1 MHQDLKK
8 QQQQQ
13 TSTTTQLLCL
23 PLTDRTWTVR
33 RDIGH
38 HITTCSA
45 IKAVEEE
52 GGRSGFQS
60 GHCFS
65 PFFPHLLSCLY
76 PDPWVF
82 FTFVL
87 PAFSSCPAGDREWA
101 SGYLGAWLLA
111 GSTHLSPQPTFCC
124 QTWSAGELWAPCFI
138 HMIPPGG
145 LFACKQPWDHRRK
158 PELDGEAI
166 VKGSVRKGWW
176 VRAGSVGQVCLGL
189 QLLPHGCEAWCGCW
203 APGTRQHQASW
214 HPTLP
219 GAQVTGSD

>member
-8 QQQQQ
+8 QKQQQ

-23 PLTDRTWTVR
+23 PLTGRTWTVR

-38 HITTCSA
+38 HITSCSA

-60 GHCFS
+60 GHCFF

-82 FTFVL
+82 SLLFFLLSPPVL
-87 PAFSSCPAGDREWA
+87 
-101 SGYLGAWLLA
+101 LGTGSEQVATWVLGCWP

-138 HMIPPGG
+138 HMIPSGG
-145 LFACKQPWDHRRK
+145 LFAWKQPRDHRRK

-176 VRAGSVGQVCLGL
+176 VQAGSVGQVCLRL
-189 QLLPHGCEAWCGCW
+189 QLLPPGCEAWGGCW

>member
-82 FTFVL
+82 
-87 PAFSSCPAGDREWA
+87 S
-101 SGYLGAWLLA
+101 LLFFL
-111 GSTHLSPQPTFCC
+111 LSPPVLLGTGSEQVATWVLGCWPGQPTSHLNLP
-124 QTWSAGELWAPCFI
+124 SAV
-138 HMIPPGG
+138 
-145 LFACKQPWDHRRK
+145 RR
-158 PELDGEAI
+158 
-166 VKGSVRKGWW
+166 
-176 VRAGSVGQVCLGL
+176 GL
-189 QLLPHGCEAWCGCW
+189 QGSSEHRVSFTWFPQEAFLPVSSL
-203 APGTRQHQASW
+203 GTTGESLNLMERQ
-214 HPTLP
+214 
-219 GAQVTGSD
+219 

>member
-38 HITTCSA
+38 YITTCSA

-111 GSTHLSPQPTFCC
+111 GVNPPLTSTYLLLSDVVCRGALSTVFHSHDSPRRPFC
-124 QTWSAGELWAPCFI
+124 L
-138 HMIPPGG
+138 
-145 LFACKQPWDHRRK
+145 
-158 PELDGEAI
+158 
-166 VKGSVRKGWW
+166 
-176 VRAGSVGQVCLGL
+176 
-189 QLLPHGCEAWCGCW
+189 
-203 APGTRQHQASW
+203 
-214 HPTLP
+214 
-219 GAQVTGSD
+219 